1 MMIITNLLGMRVDL
15 KLEAIYKIIDNAQGQ
30 GENRFKSG
38 AYTTVFEHF
47 ESVFNTALEC

>member
-1 MMIITNLLGMRVDL
+1 MLLLESITKIVDHV
-15 KLEAIYKIIDNAQGQ
+15 QGQ

-47 ESVFNTALEC
+47 ESVFNTAIRR

>member
-1 MMIITNLLGMRVDL
+1 MGFADLSVCEWDILKTILKIVD
-15 KLEAIYKIIDNAQGQ
+15 NVQGQ

-47 ESVFNTALEC
+47 ESVLYNP

>member
-1 MMIITNLLGMRVDL
+1 MTRTYFKSVDRGL
-15 KLEAIYKIIDNAQGQ
+15 GQ

-47 ESVFNTALEC
+47 ESVFNPPRILADHWALSPPPAD